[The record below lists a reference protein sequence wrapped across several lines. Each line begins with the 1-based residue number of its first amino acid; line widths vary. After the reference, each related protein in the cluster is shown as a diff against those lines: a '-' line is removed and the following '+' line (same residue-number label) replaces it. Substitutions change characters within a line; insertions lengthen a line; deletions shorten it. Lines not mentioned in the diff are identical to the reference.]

1 MSEVLNKPWS
11 MLVLLFLTRLSMGFQ
26 FQSLGSVGHDLVSG
40 VGLSNFQ
47 LGSLIGLFMLPGLFL
62 AFPGGYL
69 GSYFR
74 DKSIISFGLMCLC
87 GGGLIV
93 VASNNFSIMALGR
106 IVCGVGFVLTT
117 MYFSKVTI
125 DWFEGR
131 ELATAM
137 GILIISWGR
146 ELATAMGIL
155 IISWPGGIA
164 LSQAIHPLV
173 SLEVGWRG
181 AVSTASI
188 FCLGSAVIFYALYKP
203 PELIQPHSKPIKQE
217 SKLSK
222 EEWRKTIL
230 AALSWAF
237 YNAGYLV
244 FLSFAFLAL
253 IEIGVSTLTA
263 AAALSFCSFLIM
275 LSIPLG
281 GFLADKFSL
290 HEVIVFV
297 SSFIGIV
304 SLLLLPLG
312 SFWLT
317 FSFLFGAFGMSGGG
331 IIIALAGQ
339 AMSANRRAFGMG
351 ILQTI
356 YFFFAAVSPT
366 IAGWLYDYV
375 GTSKF
380 ALAFAASLFF
390 FALLTYYFFM
400 KTCKN

>member
-1 MSEVLNKPWS
+1 MNEVFNNRWF
-11 MLVLLFLTRLSMGFQ
+11 MLSLLFLTRLSMGFQ
-26 FQSLGSVGHDLVSG
+26 FQSLGSVGPAVISRA
-40 VGLSNFQ
+40 GLSNFE
-47 LGSLIGLFMLPGLFL
+47 LGSLIGIFMLPGLFL

-69 GSYFR
+69 GRYFS

-87 GGGLIV
+87 GGGLISI
-93 VASNNFSIMALGR
+93 AFSSFGIMAIGR
-106 IVCGVGFVLTT
+106 IVCGIGFVLTT

-137 GILIISWGR
+137 GILIISW
-146 ELATAMGIL
+146 
-155 IISWPGGIA
+155 PGGIA

-173 SLEVGWRG
+173 SLELGWRG
-181 AVSTASI
+181 AISTASI
-188 FCLGSAVIFYALYKP
+188 FCFGSAIAIYVFYKS
-203 PELIQPHSKPIKQE
+203 PETHQFQSKSINQE
-217 SKLSK
+217 SNLSL
-222 EEWRKTIL
+222 EEWLRTIL

-253 IEIGVSTLTA
+253 TEIRVSTLKA
-263 AAALSFCSFLIM
+263 ATVLSFCSFLIM

-290 HEVIVFV
+290 HKVIVFV
-297 SSFIGIV
+297 SSLIAIV

-312 SFWLT
+312 NFWTTLCI
-317 FSFLFGAFGMSGGG
+317 LFGALGMSAGG
-331 IIIALAGQ
+331 IIIALAGK

-351 ILQTI
+351 VFQTI
-356 YFFFAAVSPT
+356 YFFFAAGSPVM
-366 IAGWLYDYV
+366 AGWLYDYA
-375 GTSKF
+375 GSSNL

-390 FALLTYYFFM
+390 LAWLSYFFFIKATK
-400 KTCKN
+400 KTKSTLQV

>member
-74 DKSIISFGLMCLC
+74 DKSIISFGLMCLF

-125 DWFEGR
+125 DWFE
-131 ELATAM
+131 
-137 GILIISWGR
+137 GR